1 MPVYKAIIKYGY
13 ANFKL
18 EIIEYCDPNIVLLRE
33 QYYID
38 LLKPEYNILSIAG
51 SSFGYKHTVATLRKF
66 KLRKFSDGRRANLAV
81 SATGRVLSK
90 ETRTKIS
97 IARKGIN
104 LSAETKT
111 KLSAVMTV
119 RRGVAV

>member
-18 EIIEYCDPNIVLLRE
+18 EILEYCDPNIVLLRE

-51 SSFGYKHTVATLRKF
+51 YSFGYKHTVATLRKF
-66 KLRKFSDGRRANLAV
+66 KLRKLSDGRRAN
-81 SATGRVLSK
+81 
-90 ETRTKIS
+90 
-97 IARKGIN
+97 
-104 LSAETKT
+104 SAETKT

-119 RRGVAV
+119 RR